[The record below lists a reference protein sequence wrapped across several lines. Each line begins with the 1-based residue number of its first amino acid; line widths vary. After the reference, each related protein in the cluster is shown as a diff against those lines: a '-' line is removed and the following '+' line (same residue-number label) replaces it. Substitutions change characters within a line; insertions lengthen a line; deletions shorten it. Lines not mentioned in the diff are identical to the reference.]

1 MWEAQAQL
9 HLNAAAAAAGLASA
23 GDPRASAQARSVG
36 RVADFEVGQPADDS
50 SRPALGTG
58 AEAIGGAVEA
68 EKELGQSS
76 S

>member
-1 MWEAQAQL
+1 MWEALAPP
-9 HLNAAAAAAGLASA
+9 HLNAVVAVGLASA
-23 GDPRASAQARSVG
+23 GDPRAYAQVRSVG
-36 RVADFEVGQPADDS
+36 RVVDFEVGQRADGS